1 MTITEELLMAYA
13 DGEADAETRA
23 AVEAAM
29 ARDAGVR
36 ERVEAHR
43 RLRRTLNEPLPE
55 RLFAAARGER
65 RPPSRPAEIVDLAAV
80 RARKVQPKAKPA
92 RSRAWVQWSAL
103 AACVI
108 AGVVLARGLGG
119 IGMGPMVG
127 DRHGTLMAQGA
138 LAHALDNQLAGR
150 PAGSGAAARIGVS
163 FRATDRS
170 LCRTF
175 QTLQGAGLAGLACRG
190 PDGWQVRV
198 AAASPPVS
206 TNSSGYRT
214 AASPMPAAVIA
225 TVDAT
230 IDGSPLDAQAEAAA
244 KAKGWRD

>member
-1 MTITEELLMAYA
+1 MKITEELLIAYA
-13 DGEADAETRA
+13 DGEVDAETRA

-29 ARDAGVR
+29 MRDATVR
-36 ERVEAHR
+36 DRVEAHR
-43 RLRRTLNEPLPE
+43 RLRGT
-55 RLFAAARGER
+55 AAGAFGGTARGER

-80 RARKVQPKAKPA
+80 RARKAPPKAKPA
-92 RSRAWVQWSAL
+92 SNHAWIQWTAL
-103 AACVI
+103 AACVV

-119 IGMGPMVG
+119 MGVGPMVG
-127 DRHGTLMAQGA
+127 DRHGTLMAQGS
-138 LAHALDNQLAGR
+138 LAHALDDQLAGH
-150 PAGSGAAARIGVS
+150 PGSGAPARIGVS

-170 LCRTF
+170 FCRTF

-206 TNSSGYRT
+206 TNASGYRT
-214 AASPMPAAVIA
+214 TASPMPAAVIA

-230 IDGSPLDAQAEAAA
+230 IDGAPLDAQAEAAA